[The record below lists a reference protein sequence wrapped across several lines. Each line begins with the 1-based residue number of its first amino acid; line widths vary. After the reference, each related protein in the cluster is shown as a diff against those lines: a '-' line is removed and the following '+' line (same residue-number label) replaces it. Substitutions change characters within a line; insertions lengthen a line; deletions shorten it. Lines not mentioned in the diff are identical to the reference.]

1 MYRFVSTADESL
13 EDIVVDRESMVYED
27 EQCCVISTMARLPF
41 DGFNGEGGY
50 NKLLD
55 IVWDMIVCDE
65 ASMIPLA
72 EMALAIYNFVNTP
85 ILIAGDPL
93 QIKPILHEEEW
104 KDENIYTM
112 VNLDR
117 FENPVTEPI
126 QFAIE
131 NLSMQY
137 RSLPAIGELFSQ
149 YAYDGKLR
157 HYRSAMENH
166 IKFGKLNLKPINF
179 IPFKVER
186 YDSVFGIKKLDGSN
200 VHIYSVLFTLE
211 IFKYI
216 VREYAKIMKKST
228 RLVLFVLI
236 LHRRS
241 LLRVLLCR
249 LPIYQLMLKLQ
260 LVQCIDFKEVYVTS
274 CLWYLI
280 LQQG

>member
-55 IVWDMIVCDE
+55 IVWDMILCDE

-117 FENPVTEPI
+117 VENPRLN
-126 QFAIE
+126 QF
-131 NLSMQY
+131 NL
-137 RSLPAIGELFSQ
+137 R
-149 YAYDGKLR
+149 
-157 HYRSAMENH
+157 
-166 IKFGKLNLKPINF
+166 LK
-179 IPFKVER
+179 
-186 YDSVFGIKKLDGSN
+186 
-200 VHIYSVLFTLE
+200 TLVCSTAV
-211 IFKYI
+211 YQLLANCLVNMHTMVNCDTI
-216 VREYAKIMKKST
+216 VRRWKI
-228 RLVLFVLI
+228 I
-236 LHRRS
+236 
-241 LLRVLLCR
+241 
-249 LPIYQLMLKLQ
+249 
-260 LVQCIDFKEVYVTS
+260 
-274 CLWYLI
+274 
-280 LQQG
+280 

>member
-1 MYRFVSTADESL
+1 
-13 EDIVVDRESMVYED
+13 
-27 EQCCVISTMARLPF
+27 
-41 DGFNGEGGY
+41 
-50 NKLLD
+50 
-55 IVWDMIVCDE
+55 
-65 ASMIPLA
+65 MIPLA

-117 FENPVTEPI
+117 VENPVTEPI

-166 IKFGKLNLKPINF
+166 MKFGELNLKPINF

-216 VREYAKIMKKST
+216 VREYAKNHEEEYSIGI
-228 RLVLFVLI
+228 VLSLI
-236 LHRRS
+236 H
-241 LLRVLLCR
+241 
-249 LPIYQLMLKLQ
+249 I
-260 LVQCIDFKEVYVTS
+260 
-274 CLWYLI
+274 
-280 LQQG
+280 